1 MKGVILAA
9 GRGQR
14 LAPMGWDK
22 PKCLLEFGRLTLL
35 DNAVLSLTENGIRD
49 IVIVLGYKD
58 ELVRAQMKNHDV
70 NWQVVINENFVET
83 NTINSLYLAGEYL
96 DDDFIYFNA
105 DVLFDRRIVA
115 SLLPHQSSAF
125 AIDVKSCGD
134 EEVKVIVDEAGRI
147 TQIGKKLPGKKCMG
161 EFIGVGKFARSACGD
176 LKKTLH
182 HFNETMGQR
191 NLFFEAAVNEI
202 LADNVFAAVDI
213 EDKLAIEIDS
223 PDDYYQAVEL
233 WRSRSFDG

>member
-9 GRGQR
+9 GSGKR

-22 PKCLLEFGRLTLL
+22 PKCLLEFGEQTLL
-35 DNAVLSLTENGIRD
+35 DNAVISLTENGITD

-58 ELVRAQMKNHDV
+58 DLVRGQMKNHDV
-70 NWQVVINENFVET
+70 NWRVVINEDFAET

-115 SLLPHQSSAF
+115 SLLPYETSAF
-125 AIDVKSCGD
+125 AIDEKACGD
-134 EEVKVIVDEAGRI
+134 EEVKVIVDDTGRI
-147 TQIGKKLPGKKCMG
+147 TQIGKKLPGDKCLG
-161 EFIGVGKFARSACGD
+161 EFIGVGKFAKSACAD
-176 LKKTLH
+176 MRKSLA
-182 HFNETMGQR
+182 HFNETLGQR

-202 LADNVFAAVDI
+202 LADNIFVAVGI

-223 PDDYYQAVEL
+223 PEDYYQAVEL
-233 WRSRSFDG
+233 SRNSSFGG